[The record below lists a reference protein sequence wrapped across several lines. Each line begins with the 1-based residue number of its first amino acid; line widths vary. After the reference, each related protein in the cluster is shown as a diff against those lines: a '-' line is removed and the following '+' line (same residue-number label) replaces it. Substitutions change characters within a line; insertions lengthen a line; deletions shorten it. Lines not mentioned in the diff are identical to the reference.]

1 MSKILEKYW
10 FMYEPNVSIQYWI
23 TDITLVKFKWK
34 IYRIIAE
41 FSSLE
46 NFKNFSENMNIDWV
60 LKIKFLKNIKSNKYR
75 VIKIIE
81 NIE

>member
-10 FMYEPNVSIQYWI
+10 FMYEPNVGIQCWI

-41 FSSLE
+41 FSSYE
-46 NFKNFSENMNIDWV
+46 NFKNFSEDMNMDW
-60 LKIKFLKNIKSNKYR
+60 LFKIKFLKNIKNNKCR